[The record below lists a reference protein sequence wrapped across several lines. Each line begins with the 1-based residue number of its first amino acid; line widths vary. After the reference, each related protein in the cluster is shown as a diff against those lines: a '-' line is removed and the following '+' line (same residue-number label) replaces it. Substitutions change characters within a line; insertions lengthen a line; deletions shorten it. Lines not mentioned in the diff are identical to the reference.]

1 MDEFRK
7 KTSKELDDFWD
18 IDSLI
23 PKSKEIKQRKFV
35 PKETKTIEISSSSAE
50 LNTDN
55 SVKSEKLSSTEFT
68 RFISPRDEKRQEI
81 VKKPDIEYNKENS
94 LIRSVKIFN
103 SSSKYNFYERFIDD
117 AKKLWNIK
125 GEEAPKVPFFS
136 YSPQYSQ
143 LNRAQLSYYL
153 WWRENVRKGSY
164 IEADYSY
171 ILLYVYEIINLSE
184 TLDREYCLNQLCL
197 VWTNYGNEY
206 QFLGRY
212 LCEWICD
219 FCLINDME
227 APSELLH
234 SVFPQIMKNCTLKEF
249 YITFN
254 RRENNIAAR
263 TLIDIL
269 GAYDYRTSKCA
280 TQERLPIMEKYLMGA
295 LDETLKKIARS
306 NQIFF
311 GIGSYKTTAIRN
323 AYTGALCS
331 KSVTKKIEVEYQ
343 SLIHSYELRYIIS
356 DIIKYAE
363 NRLRK
368 AWKVKSRLSIYALPT
383 DIKNFIDDYFDNILG
398 NLHTLNEIGACLKKN
413 HEEAEYEKLYYV
425 PNKEL
430 SLSRASEIENDSWET
445 TRILVETFTEED
457 KTKETVSNETTVK
470 EKNEPQGNGVFADKL
485 EYIKA
490 ILFNDTKSQM
500 EFLKKKGIF
509 AEALVDEINE
519 IAVDE
524 FGDILIEHDGEKY
537 VIIEE
542 YKYLVQIQ

>member
-18 IDSLI
+18 IDSLL
-23 PKSKEIKQRKFV
+23 PKTKEAKQHKFV
-35 PKETKTIEISSSSAE
+35 PRETKTIEISSSAVEPNAE
-50 LNTDN
+50 N

-68 RFISPRDEKRQEI
+68 RFISPHDEKRQEI
-81 VKKPDIEYNKENS
+81 VKNPDIEYNKENS

-103 SSSKYNFYERFIDD
+103 SSSKYNFYERFIED
-117 AKKLWNIK
+117 AKKLWNVK

-295 LDETLKKIARS
+295 LDETLKKFARS

>member
-18 IDSLI
+18 IDSLL
-23 PKSKEIKQRKFV
+23 PKTKEAKQHKFV
-35 PKETKTIEISSSSAE
+35 PRETKTIEISSSAAE
-50 LNTDN
+50 LNAGN

-68 RFISPRDEKRQEI
+68 RFISPHDEKRQEI
-81 VKKPDIEYNKENS
+81 VKNPDIEYNKENS

-164 IEADYSY
+164 KEADYSY

-254 RRENNIAAR
+254 RKENNIAAR

-295 LDETLKKIARS
+295 LDETLKKFARS

-500 EFLKKKGIF
+500 EFLKKKGIL

-537 VIIEE
+537 VVIEE
-542 YKYLVQIQ
+542 YKDIVQNL